1 MEYAYVS
8 NIGRRECNEDNFS
21 VPVTSGIEGLFA
33 VADGMGGH
41 AAGERASMLAMQGLE
56 KRLRAESTTEQLLE
70 AVNGVNL
77 EIYRRA
83 QQEEGC
89 RGMGTT
95 LVLTLAQEKRYRVL
109 NVGDSRLYHFNGTLR
124 QITHDHSLVALMVEQ
139 GLITAEQAVRH
150 PHRNI
155 ITRALGTNVQV
166 EADMYECTWEPG
178 DMLLLCTDGLCG
190 SVSDEEIASV
200 LRMDMSLQE
209 ICDALL
215 TKALDAG
222 ATDNITAVIVRNGE
236 VRSVE

>member
-1 MEYAYVS
+1 MEYAYGS

-21 VPVTSGIEGLFA
+21 VPATSGIEGLFA

-41 AAGERASMLAMQGLE
+41 AGGERASMLAVRGLE
-56 KRLRAESTTEQLLE
+56 KRLRAESTSNQLLE
-70 AVNGVNL
+70 AVKGINL

-83 QQEEGC
+83 QQEEEC

-95 LVLTLAQEKRYRVL
+95 LVLALAQEKRYSVL
-109 NVGDSRLYHFNGTLR
+109 NVGDSRLYHYNGTLS
-124 QITHDHSLVALMVEQ
+124 QITRDHSLVALMLEQ

-166 EADMYECTWEPG
+166 EVDVYECTWEPG
-178 DMLLLCTDGLCG
+178 DMLLLCTDGLYG
-190 SVSDEEIASV
+190 SVSDEDIASV
-200 LRMDMSLQE
+200 MRMDAPLQE
-209 ICDALL
+209 ICDTLL

-222 ATDNITAVIVRNGE
+222 ATDNITVVIVRNGE
-236 VRSVE
+236 VQSVE